1 MKKYGICYAR
11 VPLVVVAAII
21 DCIKWFVFR
30 LCVGKVEMCPNV
42 AVVAAAG
49 GGVDVVDVRFVF

>member
-11 VPLVVVAAII
+11 VPLVVVAAFI

-42 AVVAAAG
+42 AAG